1 MARSSKMFH
10 PIPGGE
16 LQLLDHMGSDLDF
29 VNAARVSF
37 DAESYVMEKREV
49 GLINYLI
56 KNKHASP
63 FEHGQLRFYVK
74 APIFVFRE
82 WHRHRTQAYN
92 EWSARYAKMEPEFY
106 YPEAFRKRVGKPG
119 AYTYEPYN
127 DEILEEQFTLSMQ
140 HAYMVAYNTYEGLL
154 LRNVAPEI
162 ARCVLPVGTFSKMW
176 ATVNPRN
183 CLNFLALRAHPNA
196 QREIREYA
204 YDVELCFQECFPVTW
219 AAWNEAGR
227 CSL

>member
-1 MARSSKMFH
+1 MTTSKLFH

-16 LQLLDHMGSDLDF
+16 LQMLDCLGSDLDF
-29 VNAARVSF
+29 VNAARVSLDNF
-37 DAESYVMEKREV
+37 SPSMGDNEN
-49 GLINYLI
+49 GLIRFLI

-92 EWSARYAKMEPEFY
+92 EWSARYSTLAAEFY
-106 YPEAFRKRVGKPG
+106 YPEVFRKRVGKPG
-119 AYTYEPYN
+119 AYTYEDYGDP
-127 DEILEEQFTLSMQ
+127 DLEQQFTNQMQ
-140 HAYMVAYNTYEGLL
+140 HAYQTAYHVYEGMLA
-154 LRNVAPEI
+154 RDVAPEI
-162 ARCVLPVGTFSKMW
+162 ARSVIPVGTFSKMW

-183 CLNFLALRAHPNA
+183 CLNFLALRAHPQA
-196 QREIREYA
+196 QLEIRRYA
-204 YDVELCFQECFPVTW
+204 EAVETCFRATYPVTW
-219 AAWNEAGR
+219 QEWNEAGR

>member
-1 MARSSKMFH
+1 MPASKMFH

-16 LQLLDHMGSDLDF
+16 LQLLDYFGRDLDF
-29 VNAARVSF
+29 VNAAKVSF
-37 DAESYVMEKREV
+37 DNASSEMRGHEE
-49 GLINYLI
+49 GLVNFLI

-92 EWSARYAKMEPEFY
+92 EWSARYSKLEPEFY
-106 YPEAFRKRVGKPG
+106 IPENFRKRVGKPG
-119 AYTYEPYN
+119 AYTYE
-127 DEILEEQFTLSMQ
+127 EIDDIGLEVEFARAMSESYAI
-140 HAYMVAYNTYEGLL
+140 AYQTYEGLL
-154 LRNVAPEI
+154 ARDVAPEI

-183 CLNFLALRAHPNA
+183 CLNFLALRAAPNA
-196 QREIREYA
+196 QLEIRLYA
-204 YDVELCFQECFPVTW
+204 EAVENCFRAVYPVTW
-219 AAWNEAGR
+219 NAWNEAGR